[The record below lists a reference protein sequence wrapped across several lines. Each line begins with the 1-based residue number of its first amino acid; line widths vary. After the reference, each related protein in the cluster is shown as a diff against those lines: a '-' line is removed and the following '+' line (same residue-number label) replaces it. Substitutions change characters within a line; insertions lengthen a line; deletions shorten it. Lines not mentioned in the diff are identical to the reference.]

1 VLKNLVCWNISDFQQ
16 MSFWTS
22 ASSEGQNCAL
32 ERKLAW
38 CTTGTIIEEILIN
51 DAQLWT
57 TPPYGNESAG
67 NCVAMS
73 LTNNETITQLSLAAC
88 TESKSYMCQVF

>member
-1 VLKNLVCWNISDFQQ
+1 MLFSNISEFHG

-22 ASSEGQNCAL
+22 ASSEGQYCAL

-38 CTTGTIIEEILIN
+38 CTTGTIIEENKIN
-51 DAQLWT
+51 DARIWT

-73 LTNNETITQLSLAAC
+73 LTNNESSAQLSLAAC

>member
-1 VLKNLVCWNISDFQQ
+1 

-22 ASSEGQNCAL
+22 ASSEGQYCAL
-32 ERKLAW
+32 ERTLAW
-38 CTTGTIIEEILIN
+38 CTTGTVVEEILIN
-51 DAQLWT
+51 NTQLWT
-57 TPPYGNESAG
+57 SPPDGNETAG

-73 LTNNETITQLSLAAC
+73 LNKNETIAQLSLAAC